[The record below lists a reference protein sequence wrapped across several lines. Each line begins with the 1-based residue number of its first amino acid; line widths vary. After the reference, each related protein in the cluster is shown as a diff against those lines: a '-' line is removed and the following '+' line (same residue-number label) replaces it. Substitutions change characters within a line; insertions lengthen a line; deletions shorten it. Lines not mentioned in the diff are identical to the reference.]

1 MLLAGVVFGN
11 GVVGVQEVPRED
23 VPKYCTLD
31 VTPLEKNVM
40 QVHDML
46 EKPSLSEIMSCYSI
60 LGRVVMPPEIF
71 GIIENTPPVNG
82 EVGFTAAMN
91 TLAKQG
97 RLNAV
102 DFIGNRF
109 DMGNKLGILKANCEM
124 GLRHPELKDDFKAY
138 LKELVSKL

>member
-1 MLLAGVVFGN
+1 
-11 GVVGVQEVPRED
+11 
-23 VPKYCTLD
+23 
-31 VTPLEKNVM
+31 
-40 QVHDML
+40 ML
-46 EKPSLSEIMSCYSI
+46 ESRRSPRLCPAIRFSAESL
-60 LGRVVMPPEIF
+60 MPPEIF

-109 DMGNKLGILKANCEM
+109 DMGNKLGILKANCEWACVTPSS
-124 GLRHPELKDDFKAY
+124 RTISRRIY
-138 LKELVSKL
+138 LLPHLMSMIWLHKQSLSQA

>member
-1 MLLAGVVFGN
+1 MRFPQLMKTARNEKGVVLVVAVMLLAVLV
-11 GVVGVQEVPRED
+11 
-23 VPKYCTLD
+23 L
-31 VTPLEKNVM
+31 
-40 QVHDML
+40 
-46 EKPSLSEIMSCYSI
+46 
-60 LGRVVMPPEIF
+60 
-71 GIIENTPPVNG
+71 
-82 EVGFTAAMN
+82 VGFTAAMN

>member
-1 MLLAGVVFGN
+1 M
-11 GVVGVQEVPRED
+11 QEVPRED

-46 EKPSLSEIMSCYSI
+46 EKPSLSEFMSCYSI
-60 LGRVVMPPEIF
+60 LCIVVMPPEIF
-71 GIIENTPPVNG
+71 GIIENTPPVIG

>member
-1 MLLAGVVFGN
+1 
-11 GVVGVQEVPRED
+11 
-23 VPKYCTLD
+23 
-31 VTPLEKNVM
+31 
-40 QVHDML
+40 ML

-97 RLNAV
+97 RLNA
-102 DFIGNRF
+102 
-109 DMGNKLGILKANCEM
+109 
-124 GLRHPELKDDFKAY
+124 GLRDPELKDDFKAY

>member
-1 MLLAGVVFGN
+1 
-11 GVVGVQEVPRED
+11 
-23 VPKYCTLD
+23 
-31 VTPLEKNVM
+31 M

-109 DMGNKLGILKANCEM
+109 DMGNKLGKLKANCEM